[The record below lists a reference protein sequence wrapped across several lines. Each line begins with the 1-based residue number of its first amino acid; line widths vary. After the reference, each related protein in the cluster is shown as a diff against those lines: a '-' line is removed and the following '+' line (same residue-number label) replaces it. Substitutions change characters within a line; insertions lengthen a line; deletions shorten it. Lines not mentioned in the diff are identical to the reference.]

1 MKKKI
6 IIFSV
11 AILFVFIYFRPDK
24 MLKALFQYK
33 DFLSTEI
40 PKTYKIS
47 KNEKKSFIYASE
59 YENFYP
65 ILFFRNDSCDYLLFK
80 LNFNIN
86 KLKIT
91 DFPSGSVLN
100 TISGGYT
107 FTSGDVNFYLNETK
121 KEFSNIII
129 NGNAIEKVNFKG
141 NIICETTN
149 DFEIFQDKQRIFYY
163 QAQLPSKKFI
173 IIKKDIIPLV
183 YIIETNYLSREDII
197 NKFLK

>member
-1 MKKKI
+1 
-6 IIFSV
+6 
-11 AILFVFIYFRPDK
+11 
-24 MLKALFQYK
+24 MLKALFQYE

-47 KNEKKSFIYASE
+47 KTEKESFIYASE
-59 YENFYP
+59 YKNFYP
-65 ILFFRNDSCDYLLFK
+65 ILFFRNVSCDYLLFK

-100 TISGGYT
+100 TISSGYT
-107 FTSGDVNFYLNETK
+107 FTKGDVNFYLNETK
-121 KEFSNIII
+121 KEFSTIII
-129 NGNAIEKVNFKG
+129 NGKAIEKLNFKG
-141 NIICETTN
+141 SVICETTN

-173 IIKKDIIPLV
+173 IIKKNTIPLV
-183 YIIETNYLSREDII
+183 YIIETNNLSREDII
-197 NKFLK
+197 NEFLK